1 MARGA
6 RIDEKGES
14 LTGVAMTVFVADR
27 AEPHDPDKPIFDA
40 GRLRQHEA
48 LVHRDLEWLRLP
60 ANSWV
65 PAAHTPDGE
74 LLLDV
79 VVIGAGMYGIAAA
92 TALIFKGIGNIAI
105 LDRNE
110 RGREGPWTTY
120 ARMPTLRSPKQLP
133 GPALGVPS
141 LTFRAWYE
149 ASFGDAAFGRLY
161 KVFNQDWQDY
171 LNWLQRVLKLPVT
184 NNCEVARLSLQ
195 PNWIELV
202 LADGAVMKTR
212 RVVVAT
218 GRSGAGGSHIP
229 SFVDRKLFPDL
240 AAHSSEA
247 IDFEALAGH
256 DIGIIGAS
264 ASAWDNAATALE
276 AGAATATIFSRR
288 DYLPQ
293 INKGRAA
300 SQAGFLEGWTSLTPA
315 QKWLWVAYV
324 DDSSTPPPHET
335 VHRTMRHAGLVLRFN
350 SNIALVERACDK
362 VRMII
367 SGEEKLFDFLI
378 VGTGFNVDIAEDP
391 LFSEIAAQFA
401 SWGDRYA
408 PPEQLQRR
416 HLAAMPFL
424 DDGFELQEKVA
435 GSVPSIGRIHVFNP
449 AAALSLG
456 QTSSDVPGLT
466 IGAERLARRISH
478 HFFNENF
485 DEIMLAV
492 QSCDDHELAGTPL
505 HVQVDPVTNM
515 RIA

>member
-1 MARGA
+1 MMG
-6 RIDEKGES
+6 
-14 LTGVAMTVFVADR
+14 VFVADR
-27 AEPHDPDKPIFDA
+27 AEPHDPDQPIFDA
-40 GRLRQHEA
+40 TRLKRHEA
-48 LVHRDLEWLRLP
+48 LVHRDLERLKLP
-60 ANSWV
+60 ATSWL
-65 PAAHTPDGE
+65 PAARTPEGE
-74 LLLDV
+74 PLLDV

-92 TALIFKGIGNIAI
+92 TALAFKGIGNIAI
-105 LDRNE
+105 LDRSE

-149 ASFGDAAFGRLY
+149 ACFGDAAFERLY

-171 LNWLQRVLKLPVT
+171 LNWLQHVLKLPVT
-184 NNCEVARLSLQ
+184 NSCDVVRLSLR
-195 PNWIELV
+195 PNWVELI
-202 LADGAVMKTR
+202 LADGEVMKTH

-218 GRSGAGGSHIP
+218 GRSGAGGGLIP
-229 SFVDRKLFPDL
+229 SFIDRRLFPGL
-240 AAHSSEA
+240 AAHSSDVV
-247 IDFEALAGH
+247 DFEALAGR

-264 ASAWDNAATALE
+264 ASAFDNAATALE
-276 AGAATATIFSRR
+276 TGAATATIFSRR
-288 DYLPQ
+288 DFLPQ

-300 SQAGFLEGWTSLTPA
+300 SQAGFLEGWASLTPA
-315 QKWLWVAYV
+315 QKWSWVAYV

-350 SNIALVERACDK
+350 SNIASVDRAGDK
-362 VRMII
+362 VRMMV

-378 VGTGFNVDIAEDP
+378 VSTGFNVDIAADP
-391 LFSEIAAQFA
+391 LFCEIAAQFA
-401 SWGDRYA
+401 SWGDRYT

-424 DDGFELQEKVA
+424 ADGFELQEKVA

-456 QTSSDVPGLT
+456 QISSDVPGLT

-478 HFFNENF
+478 HFFSENF
-485 DEIMLAV
+485 DEIMLSV
-492 QSCDDHELAGTPL
+492 QSCDDHELEGTPL
-505 HVQVDPVTNM
+505 HVPIDPVTNR